1 MFQTGPFKC
10 SLPSH
15 SLQPLSFH
23 TLIFFSLFL
32 SFLLNALNSLM
43 GFLRRLFGAKKHNP
57 PPSDGAPPK
66 PVKDKKTWNFV
77 KQSTRYKST
86 TLLSLNK
93 NNFDPSTSSAPFSD
107 SLDANKHAIAVAA
120 ATAAVAEAALAAAHA
135 AAEVVRLTSGNG
147 PAAGRPTTASH
158 PRQTA
163 EDTSAAV
170 RIQSAFRG
178 YLARRALRA
187 LKALVKLQALVRGHI
202 VRKQTTDMLRRM
214 QTLVRLQSRARAT
227 RGNLSDNMHSFKSSL
242 SHYPVPEDYQH
253 SLYGY
258 STKFDGSILKR
269 CSSNANFRDVDLEK
283 ARFGSHWL
291 DNWMEENS
299 WSQTRDGSL
308 KNGHLDDE
316 KSDKILEVD
325 TWKPHLNS
333 HHSSG
338 SSFQPA
344 HHYLSSD
351 YNNENFVAYES
362 PSKRSSKTL
371 YPSLS
376 SREALPFGSLKLHKG
391 KEEASLRN
399 VEDSPQ
405 AFSASSGLGSG
416 ARRGPFTPTKSE
428 CAWSVFSG
436 YSGHPNY
443 MSNTESSRAKVRSH
457 SAPRQ
462 RIEFER
468 YGSSRRSLQ
477 GYYDAG
483 PSSDRDSD
491 FRSKAYST
499 TNSSLNRIG
508 STNLR

>member
-1 MFQTGPFKC
+1 
-10 SLPSH
+10 
-15 SLQPLSFH
+15 
-23 TLIFFSLFL
+23 
-32 SFLLNALNSLM
+32 M
-43 GFLRRLFGAKKHNP
+43 GFLRRLFGAKKHHNP
-57 PPSDGAPPK
+57 PPSDGSAPK
-66 PVKDKKTWNFV
+66 PAKDKKTWSFV
-77 KQSTRYKST
+77 KHSTRYKST
-86 TLLSLNK
+86 TLSSL

-147 PAAGRPTTASH
+147 PPAGRPTTASH
-158 PRQTA
+158 PRPAAENTA
-163 EDTSAAV
+163 AAV
-170 RIQSAFRG
+170 KIQSAFRG
-178 YLARRALRA
+178 YLVMDLRAGGSLPCCQARRALRA

-242 SHYPVPEDYQH
+242 SHYPVSEDYQH

-258 STKFDGSILKR
+258 STKFDGSVLKR
-269 CSSNANFRDVDLEK
+269 CSSNANFRDVDMEK
-283 ARFGSHWL
+283 ARFDSHWL

-308 KNGHLDDE
+308 KTGHLDDE

-333 HHSSG
+333 SG
-338 SSFQPA
+338 SSFQA
-344 HHYLSSD
+344 AQHYLSSD
-351 YNNENFVAYES
+351 YNNESFVAYES

-376 SREALPFGSLKLHKG
+376 SREVLPFGSLKLHRG

-405 AFSASSGLGSG
+405 AFSASSRHGSVS
-416 ARRGPFTPTKSE
+416 RRSPFTPTKSE

-468 YGSSRRSLQ
+468 YGSTRRSLQ
-477 GYYDAG
+477 GFWDAG

-491 FRSKAYST
+491 FRSKGYPT

-508 STNLR
+508 SANLR